1 MGTRVADRLRRVR
14 QSQVMLEF
22 VRASSTGLEHVL
34 EHGTSHRGHG
44 CLVLALYIL
53 LYEHC
58 PQAGLTPLSVLLYS
72 WWNKVTPELQLVTS
86 FTTRSAET
94 PRHACMG
101 ATLQQA

>member
-1 MGTRVADRLRRVR
+1 
-14 QSQVMLEF
+14 MLEF

-72 WWNKVTPELQLVTS
+72 WWNKVTPEFQLVTS

-94 PRHACMG
+94 PAMLAWVLLYNRLKSNQSKM
-101 ATLQQA
+101 